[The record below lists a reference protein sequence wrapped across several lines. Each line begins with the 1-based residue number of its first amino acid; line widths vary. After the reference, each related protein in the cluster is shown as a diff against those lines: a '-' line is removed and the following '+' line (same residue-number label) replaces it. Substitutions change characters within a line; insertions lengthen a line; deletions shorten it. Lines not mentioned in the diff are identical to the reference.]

1 MHTLNHN
8 GKHEEKKE
16 EQSDE
21 ALQISQLTFVK
32 QTEFTLDIQN
42 AGSQ

>member
-8 GKHEEKKE
+8 GNHEEKR
-16 EQSDE
+16 EQSNE